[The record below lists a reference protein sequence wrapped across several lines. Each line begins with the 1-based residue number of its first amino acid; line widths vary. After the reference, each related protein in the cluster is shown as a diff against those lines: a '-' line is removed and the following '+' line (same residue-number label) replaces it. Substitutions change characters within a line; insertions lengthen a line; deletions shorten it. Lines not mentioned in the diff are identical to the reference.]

1 MAEDVFLK
9 IDGVDG
15 ESKDAAHPS
24 ECELLSWSWHE
35 SNAGSAAA
43 GQGLGTEKVT
53 MGDFT
58 FTIVTMKG
66 SPKLAEKCAT
76 GEHIAS
82 ATLTVRKAGGTPVD
96 FLVYKFTDLL
106 ISSFSISGGGGGLPM
121 ETISFNFAKVEGDY
135 GVQDTTTGQ
144 ITDHIKWGYDLKLNQ
159 KV

>member
-1 MAEDVFLK
+1 MAQDIFLK

-15 ESKDAAHPS
+15 ESKDDKHPN
-24 ECELLSWSWHE
+24 ELELLSFSWGQ

-43 GQGLGTEKVT
+43 GQGMGTEKVS
-53 MGDFT
+53 MSDFS
-58 FTIVTMKG
+58 FVIYTMKG

-76 GEHIAS
+76 GEHIKD

-106 ISSFSISGGGGGLPM
+106 ISSYNVSGSSGLPTESISC
-121 ETISFNFAKVEGDY
+121 NFAKVEGDY
-135 GVQDTTTGQ
+135 GVQDTTTGEL
-144 ITDHIKWGYDLKLNQ
+144 TDHIKWGYDLKLNK

>member
-1 MAEDVFLK
+1 MAQDIFLK

-15 ESKDAAHPS
+15 ESKDDKHPN
-24 ECELLSWSWHE
+24 ELELLSFSWGQ

-43 GQGLGTEKVT
+43 GQGMGTEKVS
-53 MGDFT
+53 MSDFSFVIYT
-58 FTIVTMKG
+58 TKG

-76 GEHIAS
+76 GEHIKD

-106 ISSFSISGGGGGLPM
+106 ISSYNVSGSSGLPT
-121 ETISFNFAKVEGDY
+121 ESISFNFAKVEGDY
-135 GVQDTTTGQ
+135 GVQDTTTGEL
-144 ITDHIKWGYDLKLNQ
+144 TDHIKWGYDLKLNK

>member
-1 MAEDVFLK
+1 MAQDIFLK

-15 ESKDAAHPS
+15 ESKDATHAN
-24 ECELLSWSWHE
+24 ELELLSFSWAE

-43 GQGLGTEKVT
+43 GQGMGTEKVS
-53 MGDFT
+53 MQDFS
-58 FTIVTMKG
+58 FNIYTMKG

-76 GEHIAS
+76 GEHIAN
-82 ATLTVRKAGGTPVD
+82 ATLSVRKAGGEQVD

-106 ISSFSISGGGGGLPM
+106 ISTYSLSGGSGLPM
-121 ETISFNFAKVEGDY
+121 ENISFNFAKVEGDY

-144 ITDHIKWGYDLKLNQ
+144 ITDHVKWGYDLKLNQ